1 MPLCLILQ
9 EKYSSTRGQPIIGWD
24 INTGEVTDM
33 VTEYARERLL
43 QAAGFLPRNL
53 KMTIGGLPEQLQG
66 EIEEIRLRAGRPM
79 SVVVPD
85 REIPTGTIVT
95 VDDLELTI
103 EIASQASAYTVHNQ
117 VKNGFVTIRGGHRL
131 GICGTGVI
139 KNGELFNLRQ
149 VSSLALRVAR
159 ELPGAALSLLP
170 EIQEYGVLQSTLI
183 LSPPGRGKTTLLRDL
198 VRCISDGQGI
208 RASRVGVADE
218 RGELASMFGG
228 LPQMRI
234 GARTDVVDGCPKAD
248 AILLL
253 LRGMNPQV
261 LAVDEI
267 TAPED
272 VEAMEVAA
280 GCGVVLLATAHA
292 GGLKD
297 LYRRPL
303 YRRLMEENI
312 FRRVILIEMKEGER
326 RYRVERLE
334 EDPCTAG
341 SGQL

>member
-1 MPLCLILQ
+1 MRERAFARKIC
-9 EKYSSTRGQPIIGWD
+9 SSTQGQPVIGWD
-24 INTGEVTDM
+24 INTGEVTDV

-43 QAAGFLPRNL
+43 QAAGFLPRHL
-53 KMTIGGLPEQLQG
+53 KMTIGGLPERLQG

-79 SVVVPD
+79 TVMVPEK
-85 REIPTGTIVT
+85 EIPTGSIVT

-103 EIASQASAYTVHNQ
+103 EIASQASAYTVLNQ

-131 GICGTGVI
+131 GICGTGVV
-139 KNGELFNLRQ
+139 KNGEIFNLRQ

-159 ELPGAALSLLP
+159 ELPGAAVPLLR
-170 EIQEYGVLQSTLI
+170 ELQENGALQSTLI

-198 VRCISDGQGI
+198 IRCVSDGQGI
-208 RASRVGVADE
+208 PASRIGVADE
-218 RGELASMFGG
+218 RGELAAMFGG
-228 LPQMRI
+228 LPQMKI
-234 GARTDVVDGCPKAD
+234 GARTDVVDGCPKA
-248 AILLL
+248 AAMLLL

-272 VEAMEVAA
+272 VEAMEIAA

-292 GGLKD
+292 GSLED

-312 FRRVILIEMKEGER
+312 FRRIVLIEMEEGKR
-326 RYRVERLE
+326 RYRVEKWE
-334 EDPCTAG
+334 EGPCTAG
-341 SGQL
+341 SERP